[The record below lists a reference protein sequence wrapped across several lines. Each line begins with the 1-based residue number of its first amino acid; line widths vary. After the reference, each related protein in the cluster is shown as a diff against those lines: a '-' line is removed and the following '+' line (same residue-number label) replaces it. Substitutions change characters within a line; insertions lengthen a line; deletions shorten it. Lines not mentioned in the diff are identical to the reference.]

1 MMQRK
6 RAIADDVDVH
16 LVELAEAAL
25 LWALAAPDLLDLVA
39 LEGEVENARVVQD
52 VAGEGDREVEVQAQL
67 PGGVGGI
74 GSADACAGSACS
86 RDRR

>member
-1 MMQRK
+1 MDTWMVTDGIGRADRASCMIRGDLNVMMQRK

-39 LEGEVENARVVQD
+39 LEGKWRMPA
-52 VAGEGDREVEVQAQL
+52 L
-67 PGGVGGI
+67 
-74 GSADACAGSACS
+74 S
-86 RDRR
+86 RT